1 MFDTVSISQLQKSAG
16 KVLKNCSGAIYVLSH
31 NKKTGIIFN
40 EEMLKIMEEKGF
52 LEELEDSL
60 LAQRMEEVQ
69 TEKKFSSLQ
78 ELKNAI

>member
-16 KVLKNCSGAIYVLSH
+16 KVLKNCSGALYVLSN

-40 EEMLKIMEEKGF
+40 EEMLNIMEERGF

-60 LAQRMEEVQ
+60 LA
-69 TEKKFSSLQ
+69 EKMKETQIENQFSSLQ
-78 ELKNAI
+78 DLKNAI

>member
-16 KVLKNCSGAIYVLSH
+16 KVIKNCSGAIYVLSN

-40 EEMLKIMEEKGF
+40 EEMLNIMEERGF

-60 LAQRMEEVQ
+60 LAQKMKEAQAENQ
-69 TEKKFSSLQ
+69 FSSLQ